1 LVGLKNT
8 RELNCEYNKKISIPV
23 KLRTDYF
30 SLAIIFNALI
40 KFLIKAGN
48 QSIQKTRIIF
58 AKKNSMARLIS
69 DLGIIKKLQNALT
82 DLEITVATDIQEQVI
97 PVILDQTEDLVALA
111 KTGTGKTV
119 AFGLPLLQLVDA
131 EDKTVQTLILSPT
144 RELSQQIYNNLTD
157 FAKYIPEIS
166 IVLLTG
172 GNTVKSQIEELKSA
186 PQVIVA
192 TPGRFLDL
200 LEKGAFDIQSLKKL
214 VLDEA
219 DEMFQALKE
228 DLMSI
233 LKAVPKNRRTYLFSA
248 TMPGELKD
256 IVHNYLS
263 KNAVSINSDMATIG
277 NEGIDHQYLVVD
289 PIEKLDVLLHFLNTQ
304 EGGRGIIFCK
314 TKAAVNKLAKNLAI
328 RKISSGALHG
338 SLTQGIRD
346 RIMEQFREGYI
357 DILVATDLVA
367 RGIDVKELAYVVNY
381 HLPDTP
387 EAYVHRSGRTGR
399 AGAKGLS
406 MTILQQEE
414 VKEIADFEQELGIKF
429 HPVKKANAEDIE
441 WNNTLVWAKKV
452 FKTKPNREIPEEVR
466 QQIKSIF
473 HHLTKEELVDKVV
486 ANYLIE
492 HSKNS

>member
-1 LVGLKNT
+1 M
-8 RELNCEYNKKISIPV
+8 S
-23 KLRTDYF
+23 
-30 SLAIIFNALI
+30 
-40 KFLIKAGN
+40 
-48 QSIQKTRIIF
+48 
-58 AKKNSMARLIS
+58 RLIS
-69 DLGIIKKLQNALT
+69 DLGIIKKLQKALT
-82 DLEITVATDIQEQVI
+82 DLEITVATDIQQQVVPLI
-97 PVILDQTEDLVALA
+97 LEETVDVIALA
-111 KTGTGKTV
+111 KTGTGKTA
-119 AFGLPLLQLVDA
+119 AFGLPLLQLADP
-131 EDKTVQTLILSPT
+131 EDENIQTVILAPT
-144 RELSQQIYNNLTD
+144 RELSTQIFNNLKE
-157 FAKYIPEIS
+157 FSKYIPEVS
-166 IVLLTG
+166 VVLLTG
-172 GNTVKSQIEELKSA
+172 GSTTKSQIEELKSA
-186 PQVIVA
+186 TQIIVA

-200 LEKGAFDIQSLKKL
+200 LEKDVFSLKAVKHL

-228 DLMSI
+228 DLMPI
-233 LKAVPKNRRTYLFSA
+233 LKAMPKERRTFLFSA

-256 IVHNYLS
+256 IVHNYMS
-263 KNAVSINSDMATIG
+263 KNAVSLQSGMVNIG
-277 NEGIDHQYLVVD
+277 HEGIDHQYLVVE

-406 MTILQQEE
+406 MTIIQQEE
-414 VKEIADFEQELGIKF
+414 VKDIAVFEEELGIQFK
-429 HPVKKANAEDIE
+429 PAKKADAEAIE
-441 WNNTLVWAKKV
+441 WNNTLVWARKV
-452 FKTKPNREIPEEVR
+452 FKTKPNRDIPEEVKN
-466 QQIKSIF
+466 QVKTIF
-473 HHLTKEELVDKVV
+473 HHLTKEELVDKVIS
-486 ANYLIE
+486 NYLAE
-492 HSKNS
+492 HTKE

>member
-1 LVGLKNT
+1 MECV
-8 RELNCEYNKKISIPV
+8 ELILN
-23 KLRTDYF
+23 F
-30 SLAIIFNALI
+30 SLKI
-40 KFLIKAGN
+40 KFKGVEPIHEICGYLCKKFNMSTLI
-48 QSIQKTRIIF
+48 F
-58 AKKNSMARLIS
+58 
-69 DLGIIKKLQNALT
+69 DLGIIHPLQKALR

-97 PVILDQTEDLVALA
+97 PIIINETEDIVALA
-111 KTGTGKTV
+111 KTGTGKTA
-119 AFGLPLLQLVDA
+119 AFGLPLLQLV
-131 EDKTVQTLILSPT
+131 EIENKNIQTLVLAPT
-144 RELSQQIYNNLTD
+144 RELAQQIYNNLIE
-157 FAKYIPEIS
+157 FAKYLPEVS

-172 GNTVKSQIEELKSA
+172 GNTVKSQIEELKA
-186 PQVIVA
+186 TPQIVVA

-200 LEKGAFDIQSLKKL
+200 LEKDALNIQSLKHL

-228 DLMSI
+228 DLMPI
-233 LKAVPKNRRTYLFSA
+233 LKATPKNRRTFLFSA

-256 IVHNYLS
+256 IVHNYMS
-263 KNAVSINSDMATIG
+263 KNAVSIGSDMATIG
-277 NEGIDHQYLVVD
+277 HEGIDHQYIVVD
-289 PIEKLDVLLHFLNTQ
+289 PIEKLDVLLHFLNSQ

-346 RIMEQFREGYI
+346 RIMDQFREGYI

-381 HLPDTP
+381 HLPDTH

-406 MTILQQEE
+406 MTILQEEE
-414 VKEIADFEQELGIKF
+414 VKEIAEFEQELGIKF
-429 HPVKKANAEDIE
+429 HPVKKANAEAIE

-452 FKTKPNREIPEEVR
+452 FKTKPNREVPEEVR
-466 QQIKSIF
+466 QQVKTIF
-473 HHLTKEELVDKVV
+473 HHLTKEELVDKVL
-486 ANYLIE
+486 ANYLAE
-492 HSKNS
+492 NS